1 MPGPASHSVEFPYLT
16 GRASATMRGV
26 QWLGA
31 LDVKPVAA
39 LSGPGRAVR
48 EALERPGGL
57 ARPALAEFRP
67 GDRVLILVSD
77 SFRQTRAD
85 QMLPPLLEAL
95 AEAGIADAT
104 VSVLFSTGVHRPPTV
119 EEQREILGEAVFARL
134 AGRIFCHDAY
144 DAAGHERLGVTSR
157 GTPVEI
163 NRRLTEAD
171 RVIATGTV
179 VLHYFGGFGGGR
191 KSVVPG
197 VASAATIAKNHSLN
211 LHPTEDRLDPAV
223 RIATLDGNPVGE
235 DMLEAARMVRVD
247 FILNTVLT
255 RDGEIATVFC
265 GEMDAAHR
273 RACDFARE
281 MYAVPIARRA
291 DLVIAASPHT
301 RNFVQ
306 THKALYNAYQA
317 MRPGGRIVLV
327 APCPEGLG
335 SERFAQWLALGD
347 RAKVISA
354 LRERSEINGQTA
366 LSTIEKAPSTL
377 FVTEM
382 SGAEVAQLGGRKADS
397 LQNAVDTALGELS
410 RGGAATSSIYVM
422 PSAAYT
428 VPMDMNDEKTGF
440 TR

>member
-1 MPGPASHSVEFPYLT
+1 MPIHSVEFPYLN
-16 GRASATMRGV
+16 GHVSASVPGA

-31 LDVKPVAA
+31 LDVKPVPAVRDSAA
-39 LSGPGRAVR
+39 AVR
-48 EALERPGGL
+48 EALAQPIGL
-57 ARPALAEFRP
+57 SYPALSRFKTQ
-67 GDRVLILVSD
+67 DRVLILVSD

-85 QMLPPLLEAL
+85 LMLPPLLDEL
-95 AEAGIADAT
+95 QRTGIYGET
-104 VSVLFSTGVHRPPTV
+104 ISILFSTGVHRAPTLD
-119 EEQREILGEAVFARL
+119 EQRKILGDAVFARL
-134 AGRIFCHDAY
+134 SGRIFCHDAY
-144 DAAGHERLGVTSR
+144 DAPAHKPLGVTSR

-163 NRRLTEAD
+163 NRRLLQAD

-191 KSVVPG
+191 KSFVPG
-197 VASAATIAKNHSLN
+197 VASAATIGKNHSLN
-211 LHPTEDRLDPAV
+211 LHPAEDRLNPAV
-223 RIATLDGNPVGE
+223 RIATLDGNPVAE
-235 DMLEAARMVRVD
+235 DMLEAAQMLRVD

-255 RDGEIATVFC
+255 RDGEIAAVFC

-281 MYAVPIARRA
+281 IYAAPIAQRA

-317 MRPGGRIVLV
+317 MRPGGHIVLV

-347 RAKVISA
+347 RAKVIAA

-366 LSTIEKAPSTL
+366 LSAIEKAPSTL
-377 FVTEM
+377 FVTEL
-382 SGAEVAQLGGRKADS
+382 SDADVARLGGRKAAS
-397 LQNAVDTALGELS
+397 LENALDEALAQLGDAGV
-410 RGGAATSSIYVM
+410 RTPSIYVM
-422 PSAAYT
+422 PAAAYT
-428 VPMDMNDEKTGF
+428 VPVLAITS
-440 TR
+440 TT